1 MTASTHLAERQ
12 ALIQEM
18 AELYRHLHQHP
29 ELSTQE
35 METADRVAR
44 TLESQGYAVTKRV
57 GGTGVVAT
65 LTRGDGP
72 VVMLR
77 ADMDALPVK
86 EQTGLGYASVARG
99 TDPEGR
105 EVDVMHACGHDMHMA
120 CLLGAA
126 AILANPAT
134 SWAGTVILIFQP
146 AEELGLGAQAM
157 VDDDLF
163 ATIPVPDVILAQHVG
178 PLPAGIIAYGDG
190 NVMASADAVHA
201 VLHGRGGHGAM
212 PEATVDPV
220 VMAAST
226 VMRLQTVVAR
236 EINPTDRAVVTV
248 GRIHAGTKEN
258 IIPDVAE
265 LDISIRSYS
274 AETRQ
279 RLRQAVERI
288 LHAESE
294 ASAAPVPPALNWTY
308 SLPPVH
314 NDPAATARA
323 VTAFRKEFGPD
334 RVVPQPTVM
343 ASEDVGIFGEACG
356 APTVFWFLG
365 GIDPETIRSGNIPS
379 NHSPFF
385 APAIHPTLETGID
398 ALVAAAM
405 AWLNAGHSD
414 AAAV

>member
-1 MTASTHLAERQ
+1 MTASTDLTERQ

-18 AELYRHLHQHP
+18 AELYRHLHQQP

-35 METADRVAR
+35 VETAGRVSR
-44 TLESQGYAVTKRV
+44 TLESHGYAVTERV

-86 EQTGLGYASVARG
+86 EQTGLEYASVARG
-99 TDPEGR
+99 TDSEGR
-105 EVDVMHACGHDMHMA
+105 EVDVMHACGHDMHVA

-126 AILANPAT
+126 AILGNPAT
-134 SWAGTVILIFQP
+134 KWAGTVVLVFQP
-146 AEELGLGAQAM
+146 AEELGLGARAM
-157 VDDDLF
+157 VDDGLF
-163 ATIPVPDVILAQHVG
+163 AKVPTPDVILGQHIG

-190 NVMASADAVHA
+190 NVMASADSVHA

-212 PEATVDPV
+212 PEAAVDPV

-236 EINPTDRAVVTV
+236 EISPADRAVVTV

-265 LDISIRSYS
+265 LDISIRSSS

-288 LHAESE
+288 LRAESE
-294 ASAAPVPPALNWTY
+294 ASAATVPPALNWTY
-308 SLPPVH
+308 SLPPVD
-314 NDPAATARA
+314 NDPTATARA
-323 VTAFRKEFGPD
+323 VAAFRKEFGLD
-334 RVVPQPTVM
+334 RVVPQPIVM
-343 ASEDVGIFGEACG
+343 ASEDVGIFGDACG

-365 GIDPETIRSGNIPS
+365 GTDPETIQSGNTPS

-398 ALVAAAM
+398 ALVVAAM
-405 AWLNAGHSD
+405 AWLDADHPDAG
-414 AAAV
+414 AV